1 LLAFHFQLPDG
12 AVEVE
17 AHGQVAWANANGQ
30 TGVHFLDV
38 PENVLTNL
46 KAWLKAAAVSAG
58 ASDAEA
64 VPHCKLTDLSL
75 GGCYVQTEA
84 PFPERALVDFCLK
97 TKELEVHTEGMVR
110 VVHPGLGMGVEF
122 PSRTPEQRAQVGNVI
137 DFLRNSPEAMPE
149 LIISPR
155 ALVADL
161 TQFEPAEKNASGE
174 ELEDPLLELLRRG
187 ASLQQQD
194 FLAELEHQRNP
205 EDVASA

>member
-1 LLAFHFQLPDG
+1 
-12 AVEVE
+12 
-17 AHGQVAWANANGQ
+17 
-30 TGVHFLDV
+30 
-38 PENVLTNL
+38 
-46 KAWLKAAAVSAG
+46 
-58 ASDAEA
+58 
-64 VPHCKLTDLSL
+64 
-75 GGCYVQTEA
+75 
-84 PFPERALVDFCLK
+84 
-97 TKELEVHTEGMVR
+97 
-110 VVHPGLGMGVEF
+110 
-122 PSRTPEQRAQVGNVI
+122 
-137 DFLRNSPEAMPE
+137 MPE